1 MISLTETAA
10 ILVGQGPSA
19 SQKATRLLER
29 AAELAHRHHLSEL
42 EWRVAVQQW
51 RLDERPALSGARARA
66 FLAVLGGEPSGAT
79 RVPILNQL
87 GHAAWSAGWSELGTA
102 ACMEATAD
110 EALACDAAICDDV
123 LTLLTPFQ
131 ARPKRIRRLLEE
143 RSECPGGGLELFRRT
158 VLAAALHRTG
168 DRAGALLELERAR
181 DLVKE
186 GSLDR
191 ALFVQAVE
199 LLVAEHVEPELDVFD
214 ALAKSLGGEGT
225 VDHRNW
231 VSEAYR
237 DLILQSAHRDAS
249 PDELWALLQRR
260 EKVRVRGQS
269 LASFPPE
276 AEPLA
281 LLPVKQGELLVL
293 TRSSAVITQ
302 PDVPPETLLDLA
314 STEAGAWINGADLG
328 PSQKWLSSKLGLSD
342 GDGLLLQVGSS
353 VELGLP
359 LATVPGLDRPTA
371 QWIPRTTDTLE
382 WSTGVVLSGTNDGGA
397 ALYGIHELTDA
408 MGRAGW
414 ATGHA
419 NSLAELTELVRD
431 KPVVHITAHGR
442 RVGRARVAMMLG
454 PDLLLDANTMR
465 TLPLMPGSL
474 VTLAACETGGG
485 TGGDVTLDLPFAA
498 FQAGAAA
505 VIYSRFPVRSVPLHK
520 ATERLYRQLPLPCA
534 ELPRRWHQI
543 RKDYG
548 RQLLGVEIGV
558 SASCLADTE

>member
-1 MISLTETAA
+1 MCEA
-10 ILVGQGPSA
+10 
-19 SQKATRLLER
+19 
-29 AAELAHRHHLSEL
+29 
-42 EWRVAVQQW
+42 
-51 RLDERPALSGARARA
+51 
-66 FLAVLGGEPSGAT
+66 
-79 RVPILNQL
+79 
-87 GHAAWSAGWSELGTA
+87 A
-102 ACMEATAD
+102 AC
-110 EALACDAAICDDV
+110 DDI
-123 LTLLTPFQ
+123 LTLLMPSPE
-131 ARPKRIRRLLEE
+131 RPVRLRFLLRE
-143 RSECPGGGLELFRRT
+143 REQCGLHQKALNRQT
-158 VLAAALHRTG
+158 MLAEALHRTG
-168 DRAGALLELERAR
+168 DRAGALVELELAQS
-181 DLVKE
+181 LVGPE
-186 GSLDR
+186 DPGA

-199 LLVAEHVEPELDVFD
+199 VLVADDPEPALDRFDEL
-214 ALAKSLGGEGT
+214 ARSLAGDGT

-260 EKVRVRGQS
+260 EKVRVRAES
-269 LASFPPE
+269 IAAFAPE

-281 LLPVKQGELLVL
+281 LLPVKRGELLVL
-293 TRSSAVITQ
+293 TRSAATITT
-302 PDVPPETLLDLA
+302 PDLPPETLLDLA
-314 STEAGAWINGADLG
+314 STEAAAWINGSDLG
-328 PSQKWLSSKLGLSD
+328 PSQKWLSQLNLSD
-342 GDGLLLQVGSS
+342 SDGLLLQVGSS

-371 QWIPRTTDTLE
+371 QWIPRNTAHLD
-382 WSTGVVLSGTNDGGA
+382 WATGAVLSGSNDGGA

-414 ATGHA
+414 TTGHA
-419 NSLAELTELVRD
+419 NSLTELTELVRD

-454 PDLLLDANTMR
+454 PDLLLDADTMR
-465 TLPLMPGSL
+465 DLPLMPGSL

-520 ATERLYRQLPLPCA
+520 ATERLYEQLPFPCA
-534 ELPRRWHQI
+534 ELPHRWHQI

-548 RQLLGVEIGV
+548 RQLLGVEIAV

>member
-1 MISLTETAA
+1 ML
-10 ILVGQGPSA
+10 
-19 SQKATRLLER
+19 
-29 AAELAHRHHLSEL
+29 AE
-42 EWRVAVQQW
+42 
-51 RLDERPALSGARARA
+51 
-66 FLAVLGGEPSGAT
+66 
-79 RVPILNQL
+79 
-87 GHAAWSAGWSELGTA
+87 
-102 ACMEATAD
+102 
-110 EALACDAAICDDV
+110 
-123 LTLLTPFQ
+123 
-131 ARPKRIRRLLEE
+131 
-143 RSECPGGGLELFRRT
+143 
-158 VLAAALHRTG
+158 ALHRSD
-168 DRAGALLELERAR
+168 DRAGALVELELARA
-181 DLVKE
+181 LV
-186 GSLDR
+186 SHDAPRR

-199 LLVAEHVEPELDVFD
+199 MLVADHLEPALDRFDEL
-214 ALAKSLGGEGT
+214 AQTLAGDGA

-231 VSEAYR
+231 VSAAYR
-237 DLILQSAHRDAS
+237 DLILQKAHRNAL
-249 PDELWALLQRR
+249 PDELWALLRRR

-269 LASFPPE
+269 LANFPPE

-293 TRSSAVITQ
+293 TGSSAVITQ

-314 STEAGAWINGADLG
+314 STEAAAWINGADLG
-328 PSQKWLSSKLGLSD
+328 PSQKWLSSQLGSSD
-342 GDGLLLQVGSS
+342 SDGLLLQVGSS

-371 QWIPRTTDTLE
+371 QWIPRTTAHLD
-382 WSTGVVLSGTNDGGA
+382 WSTGAVLSGSNDGGA

-419 NSLAELTELVRD
+419 NSLAELTEIVRD

-442 RVGRARVAMMLG
+442 RVGRARVAMMVG
-454 PDLLLDANTMR
+454 PDLLLDADTMR

-520 ATERLYRQLPLPCA
+520 ATERLYKQLPFPCA

-548 RQLLGVEIGV
+548 RQLLGVEIAV